1 MSANGMVWFNPS
13 ECMGSPYFKIV
24 VETKVSAPS
33 SACITLSSR
42 PVNIVKN
49 AMGRRRVKAR

>member
-1 MSANGMVWFNPS
+1 MVWFNPS

-24 VETKVSAPS
+24 VETKESAPS
-33 SACITLSSR
+33 STCKTLSSR
-42 PVNIVKN
+42 PVKTIKN